1 MDAAS
6 IVVQILGLGISAGL
20 FFIGYANTVWIKR
33 ISFGMCAMTAAQS
46 FLLGQMGVLTMNLV
60 NLAYYSML
68 LLEGRLR
75 FVQSPVYKVVS
86 MGVAIGA
93 AAFNQYFILGWGLWS
108 PGTFALL
115 GGFTGL
121 LMALMERFV
130 VLKVVTLLNV
140 GFWVSYYL
148 MVGSYTNLIG
158 NALVLFGLVVSV
170 WRHVHKGSVEP
181 APITASGV
189 TVPVDTGNLHRIQP
203 AKDR

>member
-60 NLAYYSML
+60 NLVYYSML

-75 FVQSPVYKVVS
+75 FVQSPVYKIAS

-121 LMALMERFV
+121 LMALMERFA